1 MIILGTEQI
10 DNILEKIEMLRAEL
24 EHLLDQK
31 DVKSE
36 VLEKSRELDEYIN
49 KYYKYLKKLNK

>member
-1 MIILGTEQI
+1 MGTEQI